1 MVEWLSYVVRAFAAV
16 TLGGVSAVF
25 LILAVTTRDARAVS
39 LALGCVF
46 ALAGAFTWPRRPNAW
61 QRDPPTDR
69 QLAYARDLGITIR
82 RGVSKGELS
91 DLIGQA
97 KAARDEA

>member
-1 MVEWLSYVVRAFAAV
+1 MVEWLSYLVRAFAAV

-25 LILAVTTRDARAVS
+25 LILAVTTRDGRAVT

-46 ALAGAFTWPRRPNAW
+46 ALAGALTWPRRPNAW
-61 QRDPPTDR
+61 RRDPPTDR
-69 QLAYARDLGITIR
+69 QLAYARDLGITIP
-82 RGVSKGELS
+82 RGISKGELS
-91 DLIGQA
+91 GLIGQA